1 MLNKYKLMEK
11 WADTCQIIL
20 NIIVW
25 VALAGLGVLTW
36 YMFYILI
43 TS

>member
-1 MLNKYKLMEK
+1 MLTFYKLMEK
-11 WADTCQIIL
+11 WAGICEIIL

-25 VALAGLGVLTW
+25 VALTGLGVLTW